1 MCIFP
6 PKCFYYYYP
15 LKSCFLVPPDWP
27 TNQPVQLLSLMFF
40 PLKTVFRIPR
50 NYGMLLFQFGP
61 NAVLN
66 SGRRIDYVNKVMK
79 WNLCYRTTKRL
90 IISSAHFYQWRRVTS
105 ASSRALIISSSALLS
120 WFLPAD
126 FITSFPTSHR
136 TLSSP
141 HTKQRGGWTS
151 NHVGI
156 KLLTRVWQVGE
167 AVPLKCK
174 ADVSGSNNEGV
185 FSLSSLN
192 ECWSEF
198 CHGLNSRLAL
208 KGVCS

>member
-1 MCIFP
+1 
-6 PKCFYYYYP
+6 
-15 LKSCFLVPPDWP
+15 
-27 TNQPVQLLSLMFF
+27 
-40 PLKTVFRIPR
+40 
-50 NYGMLLFQFGP
+50 MLLFQFEP
-61 NAVLN
+61 SAILN
-66 SGRRIDYVNKVMK
+66 SRRRIYYVNKAMK
-79 WNLCYRTTKRL
+79 WTLCYRTTKHS
-90 IISSAHFYQWRRVTS
+90 IISSAHFYQWCRVTS
-105 ASSRALIISSSALLS
+105 ASRSTLIILSSALLS

-126 FITSFPTSHR
+126 FITSFPTSHQ
-136 TLSSP
+136 TLSIP
-141 HTKQRGGWTS
+141 PTKEGEGGGWTS

-174 ADVSGSNNEGV
+174 ADVSGSNNDGV
-185 FSLSSLN
+185 FSLSSLS

>member
-1 MCIFP
+1 
-6 PKCFYYYYP
+6 
-15 LKSCFLVPPDWP
+15 
-27 TNQPVQLLSLMFF
+27 
-40 PLKTVFRIPR
+40 
-50 NYGMLLFQFGP
+50 MLLFQFGP
-61 NAVLN
+61 RAIFN
-66 SGRRIDYVNKVMK
+66 SGRRISYVNKAMK
-79 WNLCYRTTKRL
+79 WTLCYRTTEYL
-90 IISSAHFYQWRRVTS
+90 IIFLAHFYQWRCVTS
-105 ASSRALIISSSALLS
+105 ASSSALIISSSALLS

-141 HTKQRGGWTS
+141 PTKDGGEGGWTS

-174 ADVSGSNNEGV
+174 VDVSGSNNDGV
-185 FSLSSLN
+185 FSLSSLS